1 MTKSLRYFVGELKG
15 GGGGGVQR
23 AAGAVNKSIFLKLF
37 SETIQNQSRFSL
49 AVFEE

>member
-1 MTKSLRYFVGELKG
+1 MTKSFKRYFVGELK
-15 GGGGGVQR
+15 GGGGVQR

-37 SETIQNQSRFSL
+37 SENIQNQSRFSL